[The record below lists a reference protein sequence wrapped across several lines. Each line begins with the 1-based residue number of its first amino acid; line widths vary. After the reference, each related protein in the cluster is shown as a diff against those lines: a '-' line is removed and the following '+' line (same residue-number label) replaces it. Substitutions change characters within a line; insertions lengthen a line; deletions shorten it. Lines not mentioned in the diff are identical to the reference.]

1 MRVFLSRHR
10 IRYTPVGG
18 EDAVE
23 LLAPL
28 DMEDA
33 EPRFEGSA
41 EVQKDALLRAAWAA
55 HHSRGN
61 VSMRLLFD
69 RYVEGSCLEQA
80 VAARHELWRW
90 LHEHP
95 EGVILYETAFVGQVT
110 GPLVRWSMHATLNT
124 VQADDL
130 TRESTPFES
139 HVGYHAAFDFNVS
152 QPEDV

>member
-1 MRVFLSRHR
+1 MRVYLSRHR
-10 IRYTPVGG
+10 ITYTPVGG
-18 EDAVE
+18 EAVE
-23 LLAPL
+23 LLTPL

-33 EPRFEGSA
+33 EPRFEGGA

-69 RYVEGSCLEQA
+69 RYVADEQLARA

-95 EGVILYETAFVGQVT
+95 EGTILYETAFVGQVT
-110 GPLVRWSMHATLNT
+110 GPLVRWQMHATLNT
-124 VQADDL
+124 MDADDL
-130 TRESTPFES
+130 NRETTPFES

-152 QPEDV
+152 NPIDV

>member
-10 IRYTPVGG
+10 ITYTPLGG
-18 EDAVE
+18 EAVE

-33 EPRFEGSA
+33 EPRFEGGP

-55 HHSRGN
+55 HHSKGN
-61 VSMRLLFD
+61 VSMRLVFD
-69 RYVEGSCLEQA
+69 RYVEGSCLERS

-110 GPLVRWSMHATLNT
+110 GPLVRWQMHATLNT
-124 VQADDL
+124 MDADDL
-130 TRESTPFES
+130 NRETTPFES

-152 QPEDV
+152 NPIDYE

>member
-10 IRYTPVGG
+10 ITYTPVGG
-18 EDAVE
+18 EAVE

-61 VSMRLLFD
+61 VSMRLVFD
-69 RYVEGSCLEQA
+69 RYVEGSCLERA

-95 EGVILYETAFVGQVT
+95 EGTILYEAAFVGQVS
-110 GPLVRWSMHATLNT
+110 GPLVRWQMHATLNS

-130 TRESTPFES
+130 NRESTPFES
-139 HVGYHAAFDFNVS
+139 HVGYHVAFDFNVS

>member
-10 IRYTPVGG
+10 ITYTPHGG
-18 EDAVE
+18 KAVE

-41 EVQKDALLRAAWAA
+41 EVQKDALLRASWAA

-69 RYVEGSCLEQA
+69 RYVEGCCLERA

-95 EGVILYETAFVGQVT
+95 EGTLLYETAFVGLVS

-124 VQADDL
+124 VQAEDL
-130 TRESTPFES
+130 NRESTPFEG

-152 QPEDV
+152 RPEDV

>member
-10 IRYTPVGG
+10 ITYTPEGG
-18 EDAVE
+18 EAVE

-28 DMEDA
+28 DLEDA

-41 EVQKDALLRAAWAA
+41 EVQKDALLRSRWAA

-69 RYVEGSCLEQA
+69 RYSEAACLERA

-90 LHEHP
+90 LYGHP
-95 EGVILYETAFVGQVT
+95 EGTLLYETAFMGQRSA
-110 GPLVRWSMHATLNT
+110 PLVRWQMHATLNT
-124 VQADDL
+124 VQAVDL
-130 TRESTPFES
+130 NRESTPFES
-139 HVGYHAAFDFNVS
+139 HVGYHVSFDFNVS
-152 QPEDV
+152 EPIDV

>member
-10 IRYTPVGG
+10 ITYTPVGG
-18 EDAVE
+18 EAVE

-33 EPRFEGSA
+33 EPRFEGGA
-41 EVQKDALLRAAWAA
+41 EVQKDALLQSAWAA

-69 RYVEGSCLEQA
+69 RYVGGSCLERA

-95 EGVILYETAFVGQVT
+95 EGTILYETAFVGQVS

-130 TRESTPFES
+130 NRESTPFES

-152 QPEDV
+152 QPTEV

>member
-1 MRVFLSRHR
+1 MRVYLSRHR
-10 IRYTPVGG
+10 ITYTPAGG
-18 EDAVE
+18 EAVE
-23 LLAPL
+23 LLTPL

-33 EPRFEGSA
+33 EPRFEGGA

-69 RYVEGSCLEQA
+69 RYVADEQLARA

-95 EGVILYETAFVGQVT
+95 EGTLLYETAFVGQVT
-110 GPLVRWSMHATLNT
+110 GPQVRWQMHATLNT
-124 VQADDL
+124 VQAEDL

-152 QPEDV
+152 NPIDL

>member
-10 IRYTPVGG
+10 ITYTPLGG
-18 EDAVE
+18 EAVE

-61 VSMRLLFD
+61 VSMRLVFD
-69 RYVEGSCLEQA
+69 RYVEGSCLERS

-110 GPLVRWSMHATLNT
+110 GPLVRWQMHATFNTLDAVDLN
-124 VQADDL
+124 
-130 TRESTPFES
+130 RETTPFES

-152 QPEDV
+152 NPIDL

>member
-10 IRYTPVGG
+10 ITYTPQGADEG
-18 EDAVE
+18 VE

-69 RYVEGSCLEQA
+69 RYVPGESLAQA

-95 EGVILYETAFVGQVT
+95 EGEILYETAFVGQVT
-110 GPLVRWSMHATLNT
+110 GPLVRWRMHATLN
-124 VQADDL
+124 ALDAEDL
-130 TRESTPFES
+130 NRESTPFES

-152 QPEDV
+152 EPVDE

>member
-1 MRVFLSRHR
+1 M
-10 IRYTPVGG
+10 
-18 EDAVE
+18 E

-33 EPRFEGSA
+33 EPRFEGST

-69 RYVEGSCLEQA
+69 RYVADEQLARA

-95 EGVILYETAFVGQVT
+95 EGTILYETAFVGQVT
-110 GPLVRWSMHATLNT
+110 GPLVRWRMHATLNT
-124 VQADDL
+124 MQADDL
-130 TRESTPFES
+130 NRESTPFES

-152 QPEDV
+152 NPTEV